1 MDRDTFD
8 KLVMILLALV
18 LAALVGHF
26 ITFIPW
32 YWVVLIQAVLSLLFL
47 FAVFTLL
54 ELPRDLRRKRRTKR
68 KAQELKT
75 EEENFKKS
83 IEHSLDPNLNYAT
96 KQELIRQALLKRD
109 VRARIAEL
117 KDNINNAKATVEERT
132 RYIAETETI
141 LKDYEDS
148 LNEGVGGQV

>member
-8 KLVMILLALV
+8 KLVMILFAIILADII
-18 LAALVGHF
+18 GHF
-26 ITFIPW
+26 IPVLAW
-32 YWVVLIQAVLSLLFL
+32 YWIILIQAVLTLLLLFGV
-47 FAVFTLL
+47 FALL

-68 KAQELKT
+68 KAEELKA

-109 VRARIAEL
+109 VRTRIAEL
-117 KDNINNAKATVEERT
+117 KNNIDNAKATVEERT

-148 LNEGVGGQV
+148 LNEGIGGQA

>member
-83 IEHSLDPNLNYAT
+83 IEHSLDLNLNYAT

-117 KDNINNAKATVEERT
+117 KNNINNAKATVEERT